1 MKKRILS
8 ILLIAV
14 IITVGFSVPS
24 FAASLTLTG
33 ATYPTTLKQGDP
45 FIARG
50 VITSD
55 CDITKVVIGAYNSSG
70 KAEFEYTGL
79 PGEKSYDINN
89 VDYLLSFSK
98 LGIGSY
104 TYKIVASDEERSNVV
119 LLQKNFTVRSTAAVN
134 TLKLTGENYP
144 TSYTQGE
151 GYSVKGI
158 ISSNYNITRVVIGAY
173 RSDGTVGF
181 EYTDAPQ
188 SKSFNINDVD
198 YSLPFSKLRAGT
210 YTYKITASDTEVS
223 DVVLLQKS
231 FTVTTSGTVAS
242 SLKISGENYP
252 TVLSPGEGFSVTGI
266 VSSDCNITKVV
277 IGAYRSDGTVGFEY
291 TAQPGAKS
299 YDINNVDYLLT
310 FSKLKEGSYTYK
322 IVASDAKQSNVV
334 LLERKFTV
342 TSSSSGSSDL
352 NKVNW
357 DVVDISYW
365 NSVNSWSRMAANL
378 DAVILRIGYTYTSSK
393 KMMSDSSFSSYYKN
407 AKSNGIPVGCYY
419 FSAATTVSE
428 AKAEADFVLDLLK
441 ADNCKMEMPIYYDL
455 ETEDQMDLTQQECTD
470 VARAFCD
477 KLSAAGYYVGI
488 YCNKYFARDELY
500 ASKLSDFQF
509 WIAEYN
515 SSCTYNGTYGMWQ
528 YSETGDPAGIDYP
541 CDMNICYYDYPSY
554 IKSNGFNG
562 FTATPAPVEP
572 VFKFKTG
579 TNLSCN
585 ETKKEVY
592 LRNDPSLTSAQFIS
606 KYVQNENVNVTVRTT
621 TESNNKIGTGAT
633 IAATA
638 SGKQFG
644 PYTICLVGDTN
655 SDSKINSTDALLIL
669 QHTVGTRTLSG
680 YALKSADWNGDS
692 KVNSADALEILKF
705 SVGIK

>member
-8 ILLIAV
+8 ILLVAV
-14 IITVGFSVPS
+14 IIAVGFSVPS
-24 FAASLTLTG
+24 FAASLTLSG

-45 FIARG
+45 FIAKG

-89 VDYLLSFSK
+89 VDYLLTFSK

-104 TYKIVASDEERSNVV
+104 TYKIVASDEKNSNVV

-144 TSYTQGE
+144 TTIEQGE

-158 ISSNYNITRVVIGAY
+158 ISSDYTITKVVIGAY
-173 RSDGTVGF
+173 RSDGAVGF
-181 EYTDAPQ
+181 EYSAAPQ
-188 SKSFNINDVD
+188 SKSFNIYSVD
-198 YSLPFSKLRAGT
+198 YSLTFSKLGAGT

-223 DVVLLQKS
+223 GVVLLRKT
-231 FTVTTSGTVAS
+231 FTVTSSGS
-242 SLKISGENYP
+242 SGSGLKISGENYP
-252 TVLSPGEGFSVTGI
+252 TVLSPGEGFSVTGV
-266 VSSDCNITKVV
+266 VSSDYSITKIV

-291 TAQPGAKS
+291 TAQPGSKS
-299 YDINNVDYLLT
+299 YNIANVDYLLT

-322 IVASDAKQSNVV
+322 IVASDAVQSNVV
-334 LLERKFTV
+334 LLQKSFSV
-342 TSSSSGSSDL
+342 KTSGSESSDL

-357 DVVDISYW
+357 DVADISYW
-365 NSVNSWSRMAANL
+365 NTVTSWTQIANNL
-378 DAVILRIGYTYTSSK
+378 DAIILRIGYTYTSSK
-393 KMMSDSSFSSYYKN
+393 KMMSDSTFSAYYKN
-407 AKSNGIPVGCYY
+407 AKNVGIPVGCYY

-428 AKAEADFVLDLLK
+428 ANAEADFVLNLLK
-441 ADNCKMEMPIYYDL
+441 QDNCKMEMPIYYDL

-470 VARAFCD
+470 IARTFCD

-515 SSCTYNGTYGMWQ
+515 SSCTYNGVYGMWQ
-528 YSETGDPAGIDYP
+528 YSDVGNPSGINYP

-554 IKSNGFNG
+554 IKANGLNG
-562 FTATPAPVEP
+562 FTAMPTPAVP
-572 VFKFKTG
+572 VFKFITG
-579 TNLSCN
+579 TKLSCD
-585 ETKKEVY
+585 ESKKEVY
-592 LRNDPSLTSAQFIS
+592 LRNDPGLTSAQFIS
-606 KYVQNENVNVTVRTT
+606 KYVQKENVNVTVQALADGG
-621 TESNNKIGTGAT
+621 KVGTGTT
-633 IAATA
+633 ISATA
-638 SGKQFG
+638 SARQFG

-669 QHTVGTRTLSG
+669 QHTVGTRALTG
-680 YALKSADWNGDS
+680 YALKSADWNSDS
-692 KVNSADALEILKF
+692 KVNSADALEILKY